1 MDTEVFNVKWVLIS
15 FFSLKMM
22 NGFTQNCGT
31 IYGAGYAGGGS
42 APGVR
47 QFSTATN
54 TWNSSS
60 LVNTAIFTAPNTV
73 NNGGPIAIDPLN
85 QNINMVTDA
94 AGPYNV
100 ALFTFSSLTPTIV
113 GYPSN
118 LNFINQQTMC
128 SGYKSASHICYYM
141 TANFLTSAIAD
152 PGAAFFSVDLTN
164 PGSPVA
170 KVYASSLSPGSPF
183 ISDNKG
189 ADICFD
195 LNGTGYLISSSKQLY
210 RFVTDETAMTAA
222 FTYIASLSSLSFTP
236 TGVTFDPAN
245 NKLIIVGNT
254 QKVSEYDLSN
264 NTVTALTNTSNYVAP
279 DLTSCF
285 FPDINPVPKPSIKL
299 FDVTQGTATPTNI
312 AVGDVL
318 TFTITVYNTGNVNAG
333 NFTVKDSLSAGISY
347 VANST
352 KMNGAGVADAPSAG
366 NFPFNNGR
374 ESHSGNQ
381 AANSGILTTSAT
393 AGFDSTV
400 ISYNVIV
407 TGSLGQKI
415 ITSALASIAGTSPA
429 VPITKT
435 TSLTFKIGGGI
446 ALPVTLVNFLG
457 TVSKETVK
465 LSWETASEFNNN
477 RFVIERSIDGRNFD
491 EIGSVPSY
499 NPNSSSLLQYSFID
513 KHLPFAPELYY
524 RLRQVDIDGKY
535 EFSPVLILKT
545 PTENVRSL
553 IVMPNPFHSRIN
565 VSVASADNSNA
576 TLVLTDINGIVLVRR
591 KVSLMRGSNAFDLN
605 ETAQLSKGIYLLQ
618 CISASGL
625 QTVKLIK
632 D

>member
-1 MDTEVFNVKWVLIS
+1 MT
-15 FFSLKMM
+15 

-31 IYGAGYAGGGS
+31 IYGAGYVGGGS

-60 LVNTAIFTAPNTV
+60 LVNTAIFTAPNTI
-73 NNGGPIAIDPLN
+73 NNGGPIAIDPLS
-85 QNINMVTDA
+85 QDINMVTDA
-94 AGPYNV
+94 ADSYNI
-100 ALFTFSSLTPTIV
+100 ALFKFSSITPTII

-118 LNFINQQTMC
+118 LNFIYQPTLC
-128 SGYKSASHICYYM
+128 SGYRSASHLCYYM
-141 TANFLTSAIAD
+141 TSNFLTSAIAD
-152 PGAAFFSVDLTN
+152 PGAAFFSIDLTN
-164 PGSPVA
+164 PASPVA

-183 ISDNKG
+183 ISNNKG

-195 LNGTGYLISSSKQLY
+195 LNGTGYFITSSKQLY

-245 NKLIIVGNT
+245 NKLVIVGNT

-279 DLTSCF
+279 DLTGCF
-285 FPDINPVPKPSIKL
+285 FPDINPVPKPSLKL

-312 AVGDVL
+312 GVEDVL
-318 TFTITVYNTGNVNAG
+318 TFTITIYNTGTVNAG
-333 NFTVKDSLSAGISY
+333 NFTVMDSLPAGISY

-352 KMNGAGVADAPSAG
+352 KMNGATVADAPSAE

-381 AANSGILTTSAT
+381 AANSGILTTSMT

-400 ISYNVIV
+400 ITYNVVV

-415 ITSALASIAGTSPA
+415 ITSALASIAGSSPA
-429 VPITKT
+429 VPTTKT

-446 ALPVTLVNFLG
+446 ALPVTLVNFKG
-457 TVSKETVK
+457 TITKGTAK
-465 LSWETASEFNNN
+465 LNWETASEFNNN
-477 RFVIERSIDGRNFD
+477 RFIIERSLDGKNFD
-491 EIGSVPSY
+491 QIGSVPSY
-499 NPNSSSLLQYSFID
+499 NPNSASLLQYTFID
-513 KHLPFAPELYY
+513 NHLPFAPELYY

-553 IVMPNPFHSRIN
+553 IVMPNPFQGRLN
-565 VSVASADNSNA
+565 VNVAVADNIDA
-576 TLVLTDINGIVLVRR
+576 TLVLSNISGMVLIRR
-591 KVSLMRGSNAFDLN
+591 KVSLARGNNAFDLN
-605 ETAQLSKGIYLLQ
+605 EAAQLSKGMYLLQ
-618 CISASGL
+618 FISASEI
-625 QTVKLIK
+625 QAVKLIK